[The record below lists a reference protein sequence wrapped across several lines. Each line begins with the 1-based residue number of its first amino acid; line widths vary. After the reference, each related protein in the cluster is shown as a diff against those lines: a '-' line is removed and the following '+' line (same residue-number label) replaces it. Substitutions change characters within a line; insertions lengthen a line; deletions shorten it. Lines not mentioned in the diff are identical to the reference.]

1 MKASVADAA
10 GTAPDTHAPIHI
22 CRSRGRES
30 TTARSTVGSQF
41 AADAVS
47 DGRIAICYCLLR
59 FANRASSQPSL
70 GESEVYV
77 CPRTWPP
84 KPLAARRTR
93 AGIGTI
99 AGGPACL
106 GSNVAAGTR
115 IGGTTERVSFESR
128 FATAC
133 AGVQIGNEAHALH
146 HLIRPGANR
155 HPHFVRHVRPFSA
168 RRKRRG
174 NRRLNAVVGF
184 PAIWHTPPLAR
195 RSSSCSRSVRLN

>member
-106 GSNVAAGTR
+106 GFECCGRNADRGDDGASELR
-115 IGGTTERVSFESR
+115 IAVCYGLRGS
-128 FATAC
+128 
-133 AGVQIGNEAHALH
+133 
-146 HLIRPGANR
+146 ANR
-155 HPHFVRHVRPFSA
+155 ERGSCLTPPDPTWCQSSSSLRSSCAAVFSA
-168 RRKRRG
+168 MERG
-174 NRRLNAVVGF
+174 K
-184 PAIWHTPPLAR
+184 PPT
-195 RSSSCSRSVRLN
+195 